1 MNMHVDEK
9 SDSVVVLMKLP
20 NKEDFVLGGGSG
32 GKDAA

>member
-9 SDSVVVLMKLP
+9 SDSVIVLMKLP